1 MSTSELF
8 IEPEEIAEFIA
19 ETQSDHMLHV
29 FGYEGQE
36 YGVCPYITF
45 YVYHGKE
52 DFLPL
57 CHEVIELHQE
67 LQTLIDSPYKKVYN
81 SKTQAWVKATPEKL
95 GREMLLEHAR
105 LAAEHGYKSLLV
117 EATDV
122 DSPAASARWAISG
135 FVAHNN
141 VMRYSSVKI
150 TFRDSWYRNNKAT
163 WHAFVERWLQRLQ
176 PEQCYSGYEIG
187 TTTIGVMGAYE
198 SDVMERICADHF
210 YGLDIDHALE
220 MGFHFND
227 DEDGWVN
234 HARQGSGIRTPTW
247 SFLLS
252 PLWRSKLGLSIT
264 EVKARLAHP
273 AIHISEIP
281 YPAGKHNP
289 HGEPALWIQLGE
301 LSLYPVDEGL
311 PELPVI
317 ANALI
322 KPIRCD
328 LLQLFTL
335 DPWAD
340 DPNPRFDFENGP
352 LWMARFD
359 PDSQWPTPQTRR
371 PIMPTLN
378 KPQAGRCEANAPCP
392 QAGTWWTPAKPD
404 ARRAFAL
411 GDIMPDYPD
420 SGYGT
425 TIWYREAE

>member
-8 IEPEEIAEFIA
+8 IEPEEVAEFVA
-19 ETQSDHMLHV
+19 ETRADHGLYV
-29 FGYEGQE
+29 FGYEDQE

-45 YVYHGKE
+45 Y
-52 DFLPL
+52 
-57 CHEVIELHQE
+57 Q
-67 LQTLIDSPYKKVYN
+67 KVYN
-81 SKTQAWVKATPEKL
+81 SRTQAWVKATPEKL
-95 GREMLLEHAR
+95 GRELLQQHAR
-105 LAAEHGYKSLLV
+105 LAAEDGFESLWLG
-117 EATDV
+117 ATDV
-122 DSPAASARWAISG
+122 DSPAASARWAIYAVVDDAPMMG
-135 FVAHNN
+135 
-141 VMRYSSVKI
+141 YTTVKI

-163 WHAFVERWLQRLQ
+163 WHTFVERWLQRLQ
-176 PEQCYSGYEIG
+176 PEQCYSGYEFG

-210 YGLDIDHALE
+210 YGLDIDHPPIT
-220 MGFHFND
+220 GFHYHERESGFI
-227 DEDGWVN
+227 N

-252 PLWRSKLGLSIT
+252 PLWRGKLGKRVA
-264 EVKARLAHP
+264 EVKAQLAHP
-273 AIHISEIP
+273 NIHITEIP
-281 YPAGKHNP
+281 YPVGKHNP
-289 HGEPALWIQLGE
+289 HGEPALWIRLGE
-301 LSLYPVDEGL
+301 LNLYPVDEGL

-359 PDSQWPTPQTRR
+359 PDSQWPNAATRR
-371 PIMPTLN
+371 PLAPA
-378 KPQAGRCEANAPCP
+378 PRAHPGRCEAGHPCP

-404 ARRAFAL
+404 ARRAFVA
-411 GDIMPDYPD
+411 GEIMPDFPG
-420 SGYGT
+420 STYGA
-425 TIWYREAE
+425 TIWYRVAR

>member
-8 IEPEEIAEFIA
+8 IEPEEIAEFVA
-19 ETQSDHMLHV
+19 ETRADHTLYV
-29 FGYEGQE
+29 FGYEDQE
-36 YGVCPYITF
+36 YGVCPYLTF
-45 YVYHGKE
+45 YIYHGKE
-52 DFLPL
+52 DFLRL

-67 LQTLIDSPYKKVYN
+67 LQQLIDSPYRKVFN
-81 SKTQAWVKATPEKL
+81 SKTQAWVKAMPEKL
-95 GREMLLEHAR
+95 GREMLQQHAK
-105 LAAEHGYKSLLV
+105 LAAEDGFTSLYV
-117 EATDV
+117 QATDM
-122 DSPAASARWAISG
+122 DSPAASARWAIS
-135 FVAHNN
+135 ARTSYAQN
-141 VMRYSSVKI
+141 MAYSTVKI

-163 WHAFVERWLQRLQ
+163 WHAFVERWLHRLQ

-198 SDVMERICADHF
+198 SDVMERVCADHF
-210 YGLDIDHALE
+210 YGLDIDHPPIN
-220 MGFHFND
+220 GFHYHERESGFI
-227 DEDGWVN
+227 N

-252 PLWRSKLGLSIT
+252 PLWRSKLGKSAA

-273 AIHISEIP
+273 DIHITEIP

-352 LWMARFD
+352 KWMARFD
-359 PDSQWPTPQTRR
+359 PDSQWPSADVRR
-371 PIMPTLN
+371 PPAMPPAPL
-378 KPQAGRCEANAPCP
+378 PGRCEAGQPCP
-392 QAGTWWTPAKPD
+392 QAGAWWTPAKPD
-404 ARRAFAL
+404 SRSVFSQGELMPAF
-411 GDIMPDYPD
+411 PD
-420 SGYGT
+420 STYGA
-425 TIWYREAE
+425 TIWYRAAE